1 MQKALK
7 KGNKCQLTCRELWIT
22 NNLSDNLMKNSSILT
37 IYLARIRA
45 FHPNARLYLGSAILT
60 GAALGVYRLI
70 SNFYVLSLNYDQ
82 NMLGQLITTTSMAA
96 LLSAIPMGYLADRLG
111 RKKSLLLGGATVSVG
126 ILITVISPTPAAFYS
141 MNALIGMAQSLS
153 AVSMS
158 PFLLENSGEEERTY
172 LFSMSSGLQMAA
184 ASLGN
189 SVGGYLPGWMGQ
201 LRGVGPTE
209 SLAYAG
215 ALAVIAVIALIGLTP
230 LLWLNT
236 PKITGSSQ
244 NVFAP
249 FVFAKKHPIMLS
261 KLIAPM
267 LVTSIGAGLFMPFMN
282 VFFRVV
288 HKQPDPVIGN
298 VLAWGT
304 LAMGIGL
311 LIAPPLGDRFGK
323 AHLVVVTQ
331 GISIPFLML
340 LGYAPLFWMS
350 AMAHYARLSLMNMS
364 GPVYQTFVM
373 EHVEPDARATVASLV
388 NMAGNFGW
396 AFSPSVSGWL
406 QVNYGFG
413 PVFACV
419 IVLYSLSVFMYW
431 KFFWNADPLDRLKPV
446 AAGID

>member
-1 MQKALK
+1 MKLK
-7 KGNKCQLTCRELWIT
+7 
-22 NNLSDNLMKNSSILT
+22 SILST
-37 IYLARIRA
+37 YLARMRA
-45 FHPNARLYLGSAILT
+45 FHPNARLYLVSVILT

-70 SNFYVLSLNYDQ
+70 SNFYVLSLNFDQ

-96 LLSAIPMGYLADRLG
+96 LLSAVPMGYLADRLG
-111 RKKSLLLGGATVSVG
+111 RKNSLLLGGALVSLG
-126 ILITVISPTPAAFYS
+126 ILVTVLSPTRAMLYS

-189 SVGGYLPGWMGQ
+189 SVGGYLPGWMGALQ
-201 LRGVGPTE
+201 GVESTH

-215 ALAVIAVIALIGLTP
+215 ALAVIAVVAFIGLAP
-230 LLWLNT
+230 LLWLHT
-236 PKITGSSQ
+236 PRLQTAQQS
-244 NVFAP
+244 VFAP
-249 FVFAKKHPIMLS
+249 FAYAKKHPSTLG
-261 KLIAPM
+261 KLISPM
-267 LVTSIGAGLFMPFMN
+267 LITSIGAGLFMPFIN

-311 LIAPPLGDRFGK
+311 FMAPPLADRFGK
-323 AHLVVVTQ
+323 ARLVVITQ
-331 GISIPFLML
+331 GLSIPFLML

-350 AMAHYARLSLMNMS
+350 ALAHYARLSLMNMS

-373 EHVEPDARATVASLV
+373 EHVEPEARATVASLV

-396 AFSPSVSGWL
+396 AFSPSISGWL

-419 IVLYSLSVFMYW
+419 IALYSLTVFMYW
-431 KFFWNADPLDRLKPV
+431 KFFWNADPLIRLRAV
-446 AAGID
+446 SEEIN

>member
-1 MQKALK
+1 
-7 KGNKCQLTCRELWIT
+7 
-22 NNLSDNLMKNSSILT
+22 MKTTSILAT
-37 IYLARIRA
+37 YLARVRA
-45 FHPNARLYLGSAILT
+45 FHPNARLYLGSVILT

-96 LLSAIPMGYLADRLG
+96 LLSAVPMGYLADRLG
-111 RKKSLLLGGATVSVG
+111 RKNSLLLGGTVVSLG
-126 ILITVISPTPAAFYS
+126 ILLTVIAPTPAMFYA

-189 SVGGYLPGWMGQ
+189 SVGGYLPGWMGE
-201 LRGVGPTE
+201 LRGVGPTDG
-209 SLAYAG
+209 LAYAG
-215 ALAVIAVIALIGLTP
+215 ALAVIAVVALIGLAP

-236 PKITGSSQ
+236 PRLSKNKQT
-244 NVFAP
+244 VFAP
-249 FVFAKKHPIMLS
+249 FSYAKKHPVLLS

-311 LIAPPLGDRFGK
+311 FIAPPLADRLGK
-323 AHLVVVTQ
+323 ARLVVITQ

-350 AMAHYARLSLMNMS
+350 AMGHYARLSLMNMS

-373 EHVEPDARATVASLV
+373 EHVETDARATVASLV

-396 AFSPSVSGWL
+396 AFSPSISGWL

-419 IVLYSLSVFMYW
+419 IALYSVTVFMYW
-431 KFFWNADPLDRLKPV
+431 KFFWNSDPLLRLNSVPEKTT
-446 AAGID
+446 